1 MATLIFKGVGVEE
14 SVNMRGT
21 IGEGGGRVARGTSRV
36 LKLEMKTKA
45 NLKDTTRGHGAWQRG
60 GKA

>member
-1 MATLIFKGVGVEE
+1 MGVEE

-21 IGEGGGRVARGTSRV
+21 IGGGGGRVARGTSRV